1 MTIFIECLD
10 NFWLNINK
18 KINKFKS
25 TKLLITLITLIIW
38 KEQKWQTTFQKYK
51 NGRPHFRN
59 TKNGRP
65 HFRTTKMADHILEL
79 QKWQTKFQKYEKTST
94 ENQC

>member
-1 MTIFIECLD
+1 MTRFIECLD

-38 KEQKWQTTFQKYK
+38 KEQKWHNTFT
-51 NGRPHFRN
+51 N
-59 TKNGRP
+59 
-65 HFRTTKMADHILEL
+65 TKMADHILEI
-79 QKWQTKFQKYEKTST
+79 QKWQTTF
-94 ENQC
+94 

>member
-1 MTIFIECLD
+1 MTRFIECLD

-38 KEQKWQTTFQKYK
+38 KEQKRHTTFT
-51 NGRPHFRN
+51 N
-59 TKNGRP
+59 
-65 HFRTTKMADHILEL
+65 TKMADHILEL
-79 QKWQTKFQKYEKTST
+79 QKWQTKF
-94 ENQC
+94 